1 MNRWIFLFRRV
12 SRQLWWRASLYA
24 ALGVVAALAAAWG
37 APFAPPVLAE
47 RFGGDS
53 VEAVLTILA
62 SSLLAVATFS
72 LGAMVTAYTSVS
84 SAATPRAA
92 ALITGDE
99 STQKALATFVGAFL
113 YAIVGVTAINA
124 QYYGPGGRAI
134 IFVFSL
140 VVVALVAFRLLTW
153 VSRLTRLARLS
164 HTVERIEAEAQA
176 ALTAEAKRPRM
187 GASSGALDQ
196 GPVVTAPQTGY
207 VLNVDVQ
214 RLQATAERAE
224 GRIQV
229 IARPGAFVMRGEP
242 LARLSGDAV
251 DADAVQ
257 TAFTLGRERSFDQD
271 PRYGLIVLG
280 EIADKAL
287 SSAVNDIGTVVGVT
301 GSGVRLLDLWAET
314 TPDDRAPCD
323 RVLAEPLSAE
333 DLLDDIFG
341 PVVRHGAHD
350 LTSAVRLRKALT
362 SLSVH
367 PVLSNAARAMD
378 ARLMQDADFANV
390 ADMERL
396 RRCDGGGWTRAG

>member
-1 MNRWIFLFRRV
+1 MNRWIFLFRRM

-24 ALGVVAALAAAWG
+24 ALGVVAALAGAWG

-92 ALITGDE
+92 ALITADE

-134 IFVFSL
+134 IFLFSL
-140 VVVALVAFRLLTW
+140 VVVALVAFRLLIW

-164 HTVERIEAEAQA
+164 HTVERIEAAA
-176 ALTAEAKRPRM
+176 LIALTAEAERPRM
-187 GASSGALDQ
+187 GASAGVLDH

-214 RLQATAERAE
+214 RLQAAAERAT

-242 LARLSGDAV
+242 LARLSDASV
-251 DADAVQ
+251 DAGAVE
-257 TAFTLGRERSFDQD
+257 TAFALGRERSFDQD

-280 EIADKAL
+280 EIAEKAL
-287 SSAVNDIGTVVGVT
+287 SPAVNDSGTVVGVI
-301 GSGVRLLDLWAET
+301 GSGVRLLDLWAGAA
-314 TPDDRAPCD
+314 PADRPPCD
-323 RVLAEPLSAE
+323 RVLAEPLSPN

-350 LTSAVRLRKALT
+350 LTSAVRLRKALA
-362 SLSVH
+362 SLSAH
-367 PVLSNAARAMD
+367 PVLAEAASAME
-378 ARLMQDADFANV
+378 ARLMQDAHFSNA
-390 ADMERL
+390 ADSERL
-396 RRCDGGGWTRAG
+396 RRCRAASRTSAG

>member
-1 MNRWIFLFRRV
+1 M
-12 SRQLWWRASLYA
+12 
-24 ALGVVAALAAAWG
+24 
-37 APFAPPVLAE
+37 
-47 RFGGDS
+47 
-53 VEAVLTILA
+53 
-62 SSLLAVATFS
+62 
-72 LGAMVTAYTSVS
+72 
-84 SAATPRAA
+84 
-92 ALITGDE
+92 
-99 STQKALATFVGAFL
+99 
-113 YAIVGVTAINA
+113 
-124 QYYGPGGRAI
+124 
-134 IFVFSL
+134 
-140 VVVALVAFRLLTW
+140 
-153 VSRLTRLARLS
+153 
-164 HTVERIEAEAQA
+164 
-176 ALTAEAKRPRM
+176 
-187 GASSGALDQ
+187 
-196 GPVVTAPQTGY
+196 TAPQTGY

-242 LARLSGDAV
+242 LARLSGEAV

-257 TAFTLGRERSFDQD
+257 TAFALGRERSFDQD

-287 SSAVNDIGTVVGVT
+287 SAAVNDIGTVVGVI

-314 TPDDRAPCD
+314 TPDERAPCD

-367 PVLSNAARAMD
+367 PVLSKRRAGHGCAAD
-378 ARLMQDADFANV
+378 AGCGFRQRRGHGTAA
-390 ADMERL
+390 AL
-396 RRCDGGGWTRAG
+396 RRRGRTRAG

>member
-1 MNRWIFLFRRV
+1 MNRWIFAFRRM

-24 ALGVVAALAAAWG
+24 ALGVVAALAGAWG

-134 IFVFSL
+134 IFLFSL

-164 HTVERIEAEAQA
+164 HTVERVEAETLT
-176 ALTAEAKRPRM
+176 ALAAEAKRPRM
-187 GASSGALDQ
+187 GASAGVLDH
-196 GPVVTAPQTGY
+196 GPIIAAPQTGY
-207 VLNVDVQ
+207 VLNVDIQ
-214 RLQATAERAE
+214 RLQAAAERAE

-242 LARLSGDAV
+242 LARLSQDAI

-280 EIADKAL
+280 EVADKAL
-287 SSAVNDIGTVVGVT
+287 SAAVNDIGTVVGVI
-301 GSGVRLLDLWAET
+301 GSGVRLLDLWADAAPE
-314 TPDDRAPCD
+314 DRPPCD
-323 RVLAEPLSAE
+323 RVLAEPLSAH

-350 LTSAVRLRKALT
+350 LTSAVRLRKALA
-362 SLSVH
+362 SLSAH
-367 PVLSNAARAMD
+367 PVLAQAASAMD

-390 ADMERL
+390 ADAERL
-396 RRCDGGGWTRAG
+396 RRCGGQARTSAG